1 MGPPGVGKGTQAV
14 RLVETL
20 GVPHI
25 STGDMLRAALAEGT
39 PFGEQ
44 ARGFIESGRLV
55 PDALIGD
62 LIVERLSKPDTKDG
76 FILDGF
82 PRTIEQVGI
91 LDDAMA
97 QTGRSLGTVIAL
109 VVEDREEI
117 VRRLSG
123 RRTCPNCQSVFH
135 VVNHPPQKEGVCDE
149 CETALV
155 QRPDDKEDVI
165 RKRLKVYDA
174 QTAPVLTVYDEREL
188 LNRVDGLGTPDEV
201 FRNVRE
207 ALDVTV

>member
-123 RRTCPNCQSVFH
+123 RRTCPNCRSVFH

-149 CETALV
+149 CETALA